1 MSLVFYTL
9 WTITCF
15 SLSRLWLDKADTIA
29 VAYIVPAKT
38 PAMGVPLSNVMF
50 AGLSP
55 IVESKLQIPL
65 VIFQGLQI
73 AAGSLL
79 TIGFRHWI
87 GEGKEGEVVPKD
99 IEMVN
104 EEPEP
109 ES

>member
-1 MSLVFYTL
+1 M
-9 WTITCF
+9 
-15 SLSRLWLDKADTIA
+15 
-29 VAYIVPAKT
+29 AYIVPAKT

-50 AGLSP
+50 AALSP

-79 TIGFRHWI
+79 TIVFRNWI
-87 GEGKEGEVVPKD
+87 GDVNEGGAKD
-99 IEMVN
+99 IEMV

-109 ES
+109 GS

>member
-1 MSLVFYTL
+1 
-9 WTITCF
+9 
-15 SLSRLWLDKADTIA
+15 
-29 VAYIVPAKT
+29 
-38 PAMGVPLSNVMF
+38 MGVPLSNVMF

-79 TIGFRHWI
+79 TIGFRNWI
-87 GEGKEGEVVPKD
+87 GDVKEGEVAKD
-99 IEMVN
+99 IEMV

-109 ES
+109 GS